1 MILINQDSPRWMREM
16 DRYRPL
22 KHVLFIHGNILD
34 QIAYQVQPGGGE
46 ASYWSSSLVG
56 DFLQRYLVGCGYR
69 VVGEFDPTQGLAFAS
84 PEMETQ
90 FQRLSGD
97 TVERKPVM
105 GPQAL
110 QDPEPVIRRISQVL
124 AQREVP
130 AAFVI
135 QFSSHLLA
143 GPDRLAPAEQALFT
157 RILKASLDSKEV
169 IQAQDRWRNLLILIC
184 HKLNDLPTF
193 LFLNNP
199 RAHSIAIERPDSRER
214 QRFFH
219 SHYAAFYQ
227 AEDTPLP
234 AEASALFTALTD
246 GLTHYELFGL
256 ISLSQ
261 MDAIPPER
269 IKQLIERY
277 KYGVVES
284 AWDKLDHHRLQ
295 QAEVS
300 IRQRVKGQEA
310 AVVRVIEIVK
320 RARIGLVAGGGGYH
334 QRPRGV
340 LFFAGPTG
348 VGKTELAKAL
358 AELLFGEED
367 RLLRFDMSEYA
378 APHADQRLMGAPP
391 GYVGYEEGGKLTN
404 AVKAQPFSVILFDE
418 VEKANP
424 SIFDKFLQILDDGRL
439 TDGKGE
445 TVYFSETILVFTS
458 NLGTVSDA
466 NDGEARRILVKPE
479 MAYAEIRER
488 ILQAIHDHFNLT
500 LGRPEI
506 LNRFGDNF
514 VVFDFIRPPHDAAIV
529 RHLVDQLLKT
539 LRERY
544 EIELHIAD
552 TLIEQLTAWV
562 KPRLG
567 HGGRGIRNIVDAT
580 LVNPLATALFDDLP
594 RRGSQMRLEMI
605 EDLGA
610 NAPQRYRVKLLP
622 MRYID
627 CQSSS
632 SCLL

>member
-1 MILINQDSPRWMREM
+1 M
-16 DRYRPL
+16 DRYLPL
-22 KHVLFIHGNILD
+22 KHLLFIHGNILD
-34 QIAYQVQPGGGE
+34 QIAYQVQTDNGS
-46 ASYWSSSLVG
+46 AVYWSSSLLG
-56 DFLQRYLVGCGYR
+56 DFLSRYLIGCNYNI
-69 VVGEFDPTQGLAFAS
+69 VGEFDPTQGLKFAD
-84 PEMETQ
+84 PMMEKQ
-90 FQRLSGD
+90 FNRLAGD

-110 QDPEPVIRRISQVL
+110 QDPEPIIRRISQAL
-124 AQREVP
+124 AQREEPV
-130 AAFVI
+130 AFVI

-169 IQAQDRWRNLLILIC
+169 IQSHRHWRNLLILIC

-199 RAHSIAIERPDSRER
+199 RTHSIAIERPDARER
-214 QRFFH
+214 QRFFA
-219 SHYAAFYQ
+219 SHYAAFYH
-227 AEDTPLP
+227 
-234 AEASALFTALTD
+234 AEADDPPIDTASLFTALTE

-261 MDAIPPER
+261 TDEIPPQR

-284 AWDKLDHHRLQ
+284 AWDKLDHQRLK

-334 QRPRGV
+334 QRPRGI

-358 AELLFGEED
+358 AELLFGEEN
-367 RLLRFDMSEYA
+367 RLLRFDMSEYS
-378 APHADQRLMGAPP
+378 APNADQRLMGAPP

-404 AVKAQPFSVILFDE
+404 AVKAQPFSVVLFDE
-418 VEKANP
+418 IEKAHP

-458 NLGTVSDA
+458 NLGTVSGDP
-466 NDGEARRILVKPE
+466 NTGEGRRLLVKPE
-479 MAYAEIRER
+479 MAYAEIRDR
-488 ILQAIHDHFNLT
+488 ILQALQDHFNLT

-529 RHLVDQLLKT
+529 KHLVNQLLKT
-539 LRERY
+539 LHERY
-544 EIELHIAD
+544 DIKLSISNKV
-552 TLIEQLTAWV
+552 IEQLTFWI
-562 KPRLG
+562 KPRLS
-567 HGGRGIRNIVDAT
+567 HGGRGIRNVVDTA
-580 LVNPLATALFDDLP
+580 LVNPLATAMFDDLP
-594 RRGSQMRLEMI
+594 KRGSQLRLDAI
-605 EDLGA
+605 DNLGA
-610 NAPQRYRVKLLP
+610 DAPQPYRVRLLP
-622 MRYID
+622 HTID
-627 CQSSS
+627 FTP
-632 SCLL
+632 

>member
-1 MILINQDSPRWMREM
+1 MILINQDSSRWMREM
-16 DRYRPL
+16 DRYRQL
-22 KHVLFIHGNILD
+22 KHILFIHGNILD
-34 QIAYQVQPGGGE
+34 QIAYQVQKKTGDPV
-46 ASYWSSSLVG
+46 YWSSSLVG
-56 DFLQRYLVGCGYR
+56 DFLQRYLVDCDYQ
-69 VVGEFDPTQGLAFAS
+69 VVGEFDPTQGLKFAS
-84 PEMETQ
+84 PEMESQ
-90 FQRLSGD
+90 FQRLTGEGI
-97 TVERKPVM
+97 ERKPVM

-110 QDPEPVIRRISQVL
+110 QDPDPVIRRISQVL

-130 AAFVI
+130 SAFVI

-157 RILKASLDSKEV
+157 RILKASLESKEV
-169 IQAQDRWRNLLILIC
+169 VQAKRRWRNLLILIC

-199 RAHSIAIERPDSRER
+199 RTNSISIERPDARER
-214 QRFFH
+214 QRFFQ
-219 SHYAAFYQ
+219 SHYSAFYQ
-227 AEDTPLP
+227 AEGTPS
-234 AEASALFTALTD
+234 AETSALFTALTD

-261 MDAIPPER
+261 MDAISPER

-284 AWDKLDHHRLQ
+284 AWDKLDHHRLL
-295 QAEVS
+295 QAEIS

-404 AVKAQPFSVILFDE
+404 AVKAQPFSVVLFDE
-418 VEKANP
+418 IEKANP
-424 SIFDKFLQILDDGRL
+424 NIFDKFLQILDDGRL

-466 NDGEARRILVKPE
+466 NSAEGRRILVSPE
-479 MAYAEIRER
+479 MSYIEIRER
-488 ILQAIHDHFNLT
+488 ILQAIRDHFNLT

-529 RHLVDQLLKT
+529 INLLNQLLRTFK
-539 LRERY
+539 ERY
-544 EIELHIAD
+544 EIDLKISD
-552 TLIEQLTAWV
+552 TVIEQLTAWV
-562 KPRLG
+562 KPRLS
-567 HGGRGIRNIVDAT
+567 HGGRGIRNIIDSA
-580 LVNPLATALFDDLP
+580 LVNPLATALFDNLP
-594 RRGSQMRLEMI
+594 PRGSHMRLDHI

-610 NAPQRYRVKLLP
+610 NAPQRYRVQL
-622 MRYID
+622 MST
-627 CQSSS
+627 QE
-632 SCLL
+632 